1 MGPRPVSSHTACA
14 ATTGQQSNTPSTTSC
29 RPSCS
34 NHPCSVRLA
43 FRPRDGARGLRR
55 SRVMAGARLILIC
68 GLPGSGK
75 TTFAKELAPK
85 VPAVRLSPDEWK
97 HDLGI
102 DYYDERRR
110 VQLEHRLWRLAQELL
125 TLGQS
130 VILEN
135 GFWSREE
142 RDGLRLSARALG
154 VAVELH
160 YLEAP
165 VEELWRRLQVRNDEG
180 RPGVVPIKREDL
192 QRWALQFAAPD
203 AGERALFDEAGLSA
217 PWSRRQSARAC
228 ARAQAALL

>member
-1 MGPRPVSSHTACA
+1 MT
-14 ATTGQQSNTPSTTSC
+14 
-29 RPSCS
+29 
-34 NHPCSVRLA
+34 
-43 FRPRDGARGLRR
+43 
-55 SRVMAGARLILIC
+55 GARLILIC

-75 TTFAKELAPK
+75 TTLATELAPT

-110 VQLEHRLWRLAQELL
+110 VQLEDRLWRLAQELL

-135 GFWSREE
+135 GFWAREE
-142 RDGLRLSARALG
+142 RDELRLSARALG

-165 VEELWRRLQVRNDEG
+165 VEELWRRLQLRNDEA
-180 RPGVVPIKREDL
+180 RPGVVPIEREDL
-192 QRWALQFAAPD
+192 QRWAVEFEAPD
-203 AGERALFDEAGLSA
+203 AAERALFDDVS
-217 PWSRRQSARAC
+217 P
-228 ARAQAALL
+228 

>member
-1 MGPRPVSSHTACA
+1 MTE
-14 ATTGQQSNTPSTTSC
+14 
-29 RPSCS
+29 
-34 NHPCSVRLA
+34 
-43 FRPRDGARGLRR
+43 
-55 SRVMAGARLILIC
+55 ARLILIC

-75 TTFAKELAPK
+75 TTFAKELAPQ

-110 VQLEHRLWRLAQELL
+110 VQLENRLWRLAQELL

-135 GFWSREE
+135 GFWAREE
-142 RDGLRLSARALG
+142 RDELRLSARKLG

-165 VEELWRRLQVRNDEG
+165 VEELWRRLQVRNDEA
-180 RPGVVPIKREDL
+180 RPGAAPIDREDL
-192 QRWALQFAAPD
+192 ERWALEFEAPD
-203 AGERALFDEAGLSA
+203 AAERALFDEAA
-217 PWSRRQSARAC
+217 
-228 ARAQAALL
+228 

>member
-1 MGPRPVSSHTACA
+1 MLMSE
-14 ATTGQQSNTPSTTSC
+14 
-29 RPSCS
+29 
-34 NHPCSVRLA
+34 
-43 FRPRDGARGLRR
+43 
-55 SRVMAGARLILIC
+55 ARLILIC

-75 TTFAKELAPK
+75 TTLAKQLAPK

-110 VQLEHRLWRLAQELL
+110 VQLENRLWQLGQELL

-135 GFWSREE
+135 GFWSRKE
-142 RDGLRLSARALG
+142 RDELRLAARALG

-165 VEELWRRLQVRNDEG
+165 DEELWRRLELRNDQA
-180 RPGVVPIKREDL
+180 RPGAAPIKREDL
-192 QRWALQFAAPD
+192 QKWALQFEAPD
-203 AGERALFDEAGLSA
+203 AAERALFDEAALSA
-217 PWSRRQSARAC
+217 PC
-228 ARAQAALL
+228 